1 MTLALIPLLPAI
13 SFVILILAGRRL
25 GKAAPLVSLSALLVS
40 LILSIQLFF
49 QIIHSHGH
57 PVQASMV
64 WLPLAEQSF
73 RFGFLADPL
82 SITMCLVVTGI
93 GWMIM
98 LYSTGYMEND
108 PRYSRFFAYLSLF
121 FSAMLTLVLADHF
134 VLLYIGWEVVGLC
147 SYLLI
152 SFWFEKPSAAAAGKK
167 AFLTTRVGDLGLLAA
182 ILLLAKF
189 GGDLNFGDWETK
201 AQALGA
207 LTPVVAVLLFWGA
220 AGKSAQFPLHVWLP
234 DAMEG
239 PTPVSA
245 LIHAAT
251 MVAAGVYLVARCMP
265 LFLADPSAL
274 RVVAVLAA
282 ITSFFAATIA
292 CTQTDLKKILA
303 YSTLSQLG
311 LMMLG
316 LASGSAAA
324 GMFHLVTHA
333 WFKALLF
340 LGAGSVI
347 HAMHHQ
353 DTTKMGGLLKK
364 MPITGATFII
374 ASVAMAGVP
383 PFSGFWSKEEILISV
398 GGNLPPLF
406 LWVGLAVSL
415 MTAFYITKTV
425 IVVFFG
431 ESRDHH
437 AHESPWT
444 MAAPLLFLSVGAA
457 FIGLLGSPFFGH
469 SFQHFLAPEEAG
481 GHSSAPAWIQ
491 AASIFIAATGIG
503 LAFVRYQLGKQLL
516 PEGLRVRLRP
526 VYQLID
532 NKYYVDELYEK
543 IFIRPVAALARLSWD
558 FDAGVVDVI
567 VNGLGRLTLVLS
579 ECKRQFDE
587 QIVDGFVNATAAWTG
602 RAGQAARLLQTGL
615 VQNYLWL
622 AAAGAVAL
630 FFWIRWVWVV

>member
-1 MTLALIPLLPAI
+1 MNLALIPLLPAI
-13 SFVILILAGRRL
+13 SFVILILIGRRL
-25 GKAAPLVSLSALLVS
+25 GKAAPLISLSALLGS
-40 LILSIQLFF
+40 LVLSIQLFL
-49 QIIHSHGH
+49 QITASHGH
-57 PVQASMV
+57 PVHASMV
-64 WLPLAEQSF
+64 WLPMAEQSF

-82 SITMCLVVTGI
+82 SITMCLVVTVI

-98 LYSTGYMEND
+98 LYSTGYMTDD

-121 FSAMLTLVLADHF
+121 FAAMLTLVLADHF

-182 ILLLAKF
+182 ILLMAKF
-189 GGDLNFGDWETK
+189 GGNLNFGNWETK
-201 AQALGA
+201 AQALGH
-207 LTPVVAVLLFWGA
+207 LTPLVAVLLFWGA

-265 LFLADPSAL
+265 LFLAEPSAL
-274 RVVAVLAA
+274 MVVATLAA

-311 LMMLG
+311 FMMLG
-316 LASGSAAA
+316 LASGSAVA

-383 PFSGFWSKEEILISV
+383 PLSGFWSKEEILISV
-398 GGNLPPLF
+398 GGHLPPLF

-425 IVVFFG
+425 IVTFFG
-431 ESRDHH
+431 ECRDHHAH

-457 FIGLLGSPFFGH
+457 FVGLLGSPFFEH
-469 SFQHFLAPEEAG
+469 SFQHFLAPEETG

-491 AASIFIAATGIG
+491 TVSVLIAATGIG

-516 PEGLRVRLRP
+516 PERMRVRLRP
-526 VYQLID
+526 IYQLID
-532 NKYYVDELYEK
+532 NKYYIDEIYEK
-543 IFIRPVAALARLSWD
+543 IFIRPVAALGRLSWD
-558 FDAGVVDVI
+558 FDAGVVDAI
-567 VNGLGRLTLVLS
+567 VNGVGRLTQVLS

-587 QIVDGFVNATAAWTG
+587 QIVDGFVNATAIWTG
-602 RAGQAARLLQTGL
+602 RAGQTVRLLQTGL

-630 FFWIRWVWVV
+630 FFLIRR